1 MEHDL
6 PMILVSVGCSLV
18 VGVLSSY
25 LTFRLQLEAFMAM
38 DKEREKHWV
47 QWRAGISQDVD
58 ELKKSASLIALALLS
73 QRMEQVEHRLE
84 SIETK
89 LAEHW
94 K

>member
-47 QWRAGISQDVD
+47 QWRQKISEDV
-58 ELKKSASLIALALLS
+58 ELLKGAIQVTQIALLG
-73 QRMEQVEHRLE
+73 QRMEQIERRLGH
-84 SIETK
+84 IEDK
-89 LAEHW
+89 LSEG
-94 K
+94 KS

>member
-47 QWRAGISQDVD
+47 QWREGITKDVAN
-58 ELKKSASLIALALLS
+58 LKSSASLISLALLS
-73 QRMEQVEHRLE
+73 QRMEQVENRLE

-89 LAEHW
+89 LFGGTT
-94 K
+94 